1 MVGTLSGSVV
11 RSGHFHCWGLGLIVG
26 QETKI
31 LQGKKNVV
39 KCMYNILIKF

>member
-31 LQGKKNVV
+31 LQGKK
-39 KCMYNILIKF
+39 KCGKMYV